1 MISRVKGTQDFLDL
15 TLLNFLLAR
24 VKEHVST
31 YNFHEIQ
38 TPIIEHTE
46 LFVRS
51 LGEYTDVVHK
61 EMFTIA
67 TRDEQEQ
74 VCLRPEATA
83 AIVRAF
89 VENGIQQTPWKV
101 FTYGPMFR
109 YERPQKGRFR
119 QFHHLSFEVIGS
131 ASLAQDVLLL
141 LMLDRLFHEVLG
153 LSDYALLINY
163 LGCAHDRIEYEKAVR
178 AFLTPDK
185 MNAICSTCQVRVH
198 KNLLR
203 IFDCKNP
210 TCQAL
215 YVDAPTTVEV
225 LCEPCKN
232 DWHHLTTWLSLLSI
246 SYAHQPKLVRGL
258 DYYSKT
264 VFEFVST
271 NLGSQNAFCAGGRYD
286 QLVRQVGNKE
296 DKACVGA
303 AIGVERLL
311 LLLEAMQNK
320 LVLPQPAALYVV
332 IPLAQEQVPLALL
345 IADELLAHAY
355 TVEVLVEGDSVKNMM
370 KKANKLGAQY
380 AIIIGE
386 DEQQKHEV
394 TLKHMVTGE
403 SRSVAQSALVDVL
416 KG

>member
-67 TRDEQEQ
+67 MRDEQEQ

-89 VENGIQQTPWKV
+89 VENGVQQTPWKV

-119 QFHHLSFEVIGS
+119 QFHHLDFEVIGS
-131 ASLAQDVLLL
+131 ASVAQDALLL

-153 LSDYALLINY
+153 LSDYALLVNY
-163 LGCAHDRIEYEKAVR
+163 LGCGSDRIEYEKAVR

-185 MNAICSTCQVRVH
+185 LHAMCPTCQVRVQ

-215 YVDAPTTVEV
+215 YADAPTTVEV
-225 LCEPCKN
+225 LCEPCKH
-232 DWHHLTTWLSLLSI
+232 DWQQLTTWLSLLSI
-246 SYAHQPKLVRGL
+246 SYVHQPKLVRGL

-271 NLGSQNAFCAGGRYD
+271 SLGAQNAFCAGGRYD
-286 QLVRQVGNKE
+286 QLVRQVGHKE

-311 LLLEAMQNK
+311 LLLEAMQDK
-320 LVLPQPAALYVV
+320 LALPQPAALYVV

-394 TLKHMVTGE
+394 TLKHMMTGQ
-403 SRSVAQSALVDVL
+403 SRTVAQSALVATL
-416 KG
+416 KK